1 MRATSAAPVAMV
13 AFARFSFLMRRA
25 FFRLMHEDL
34 NAIFDGLRD
43 LEHKGVTTIDCRR
56 AQFSAEEPIL
66 RIRMIC
72 QSWRVMFQ
80 AEYSS
85 GQPLRMLVDL
95 RAAIDDALGQGTAAA
110 PPAKKTAPAARKPA
124 AAKPLKPAKA
134 ASASAASTAPSAAKF
149 SPTRDAAPEFE
160 ISVSPDE
167 WNPDASG
174 S

>member
-1 MRATSAAPVAMV
+1 
-13 AFARFSFLMRRA
+13 
-25 FFRLMHEDL
+25 
-34 NAIFDGLRD
+34 
-43 LEHKGVTTIDCRR
+43 
-56 AQFSAEEPIL
+56 
-66 RIRMIC
+66 
-72 QSWRVMFQ
+72 VMFQ

-110 PPAKKTAPAARKPA
+110 PPAKKTAPAAAATPVRPGARKPA
-124 AAKPLKPAKA
+124 AAKPLKPARA
-134 ASASAASTAPSAAKF
+134 AGASAASTAPSAAKF